1 MEEIK
6 KSGRGG
12 KRIGAGRKKNDIETT
27 TVSFLM
33 DKELCELLKKDS
45 SIKNRGKF
53 LNNAVRFVLRERKAF
68 DEFLKSVE

>member
-6 KSGRGG
+6 KSARGG
-12 KRIGAGRKKNDIETT
+12 KRIGAGRKKNEIETI

-53 LNNAVRFVLRERKAF
+53 LNNAVRFVLREKKAF

>member
-33 DKELCELLKKDS
+33 EKELCGLLKKDP

-53 LNNAVRFVLRERKAF
+53 LNNAVRFVLREKKAF
-68 DEFLKSVE
+68 DEFLKSIE

>member
-6 KSGRGG
+6 KSNRGG

-33 DKELCELLKKDS
+33 DKELCDLLKKDS
-45 SIKNRGKF
+45 AIKNRGKF
-53 LNNAVRFVLRERKAF
+53 LNNAVRFALKEKIAF
-68 DEFLKSVE
+68 DEFLKSIE

>member
-53 LNNAVRFVLRERKAF
+53 LNNAVRFVLREKKAF

>member
-6 KSGRGG
+6 KSNRGG
-12 KRIGAGRKKNDIETT
+12 KRTGAGRKKNDIETT

-53 LNNAVRFVLRERKAF
+53 LNNAVRFVLREKKAF